1 MALAPKVVLT
11 WFFMLVFFIFLA
23 LHLDQKTKWNWFL
36 IFIPLWLFDILVLLI
51 QLLRIITHARTGHDR
66 HLEMTMS
73 TKIFFVIGISLKLA
87 FQVLVCVRLELQQ
100 SLSLFFIFIPLWVIL
115 LFGSV
120 RLAPWLN
127 KET

>member
-23 LHLDQKTKWNWFL
+23 LHLDQKIKWNWFL